1 MSLHFGT
8 KLMGKVDEVP
18 RMGYVSTQFFHVNYL
33 PIIPT
38 GTYFVLEE
46 SGDNFRGVTLP
57 LSFKSILVAWLRAIL
72 FIAFIVAV
80 FVAIFAA
87 ADQKTARAIGAGVG
101 AVFAVA
107 AFWCTYY
114 LPLVSRASYQR
125 AMDLAERIGL
135 NEEAVLMLEVAY
147 GRKSAAEAD
156 LELEQIELRREAA
169 MTTLESH

>member
-33 PIIPT
+33 PLIPT

-57 LSFKSILVAWLRAIL
+57 LSFKSILVAWLRAAL
-72 FIAFIVAV
+72 FLGFIGTVIASIIMFSEH
-80 FVAIFAA
+80 
-87 ADQKTARAIGAGVG
+87 KTPQAIGAGVG
-101 AVFAVA
+101 GVLIVA
-107 AFWCTYY
+107 LFFGTYY
-114 LPLVSRASYQR
+114 LPFISRASYHR

-156 LELEQIELRREAA
+156 LELERIEAKREAA
-169 MTTLESH
+169 MTSVE

>member
-33 PIIPT
+33 PLIPT
-38 GTYFVLEE
+38 GTYFILEE
-46 SGDNFRGVTLP
+46 SGDNFRGVNLP
-57 LSFKSILVAWLRAIL
+57 LSFKSILVAWLRALL
-72 FIAFIVAV
+72 FIGFIVAV
-80 FVAIFAA
+80 FVAIIAA
-87 ADQKTARAIGAGVG
+87 AEQKMPRAIVAGVS

-107 AFWCTYY
+107 GFWCTYY
-114 LPLVSRASYQR
+114 LPLVSRASYHR

-135 NEEAVLMLEVAY
+135 NEEAMLMLEVAY

-156 LELEQIELRREAA
+156 LELEKIEQRREAA
-169 MTTLESH
+169 VTSLDSF

>member
-46 SGDNFRGVTLP
+46 KGDNFRGVTLP

-72 FIAFIVAV
+72 FLGFIAAV
-80 FVAIFAA
+80 IFAIIA
-87 ADQKTARAIGAGVG
+87 AAEQKTEQMIVLSAA

-107 AFWCTYY
+107 AFWGTYY
-114 LPLVSRASYQR
+114 IPLISRASYQR

-156 LELEQIELRREAA
+156 LELEQIEERRAA
-169 MTTLESH
+169 AVTSVE

>member
-72 FIAFIVAV
+72 FLAFIVAV
-80 FVAIFAA
+80 FVAIIAA
-87 ADQKTARAIGAGVG
+87 ADEKMERAIGAGVG
-101 AVFAVA
+101 GVFAVV
-107 AFWCTYY
+107 AFWCSYY
-114 LPLVSRASYQR
+114 IPLISRASYQR
-125 AMDLAERIGL
+125 AMDLAGRIGL

-156 LELEQIELRREAA
+156 LELEQIEQRRETA
-169 MTTLESH
+169 MTPLESP